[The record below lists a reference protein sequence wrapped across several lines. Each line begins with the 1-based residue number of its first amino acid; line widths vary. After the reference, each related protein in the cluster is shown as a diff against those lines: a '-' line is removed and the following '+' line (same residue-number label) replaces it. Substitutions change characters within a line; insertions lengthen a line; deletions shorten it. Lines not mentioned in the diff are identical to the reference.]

1 MSAAE
6 APAPSPL
13 EQEIERLRS
22 RWAADIGILERMG
35 DEVTLIRRRFRE
47 GLQDIDRL
55 HKVVTEENRALR
67 TEVEDTQ
74 ARLRMKEGELAAA
87 IEKARLLELA
97 VEELERQRMGGW
109 KP

>member
-1 MSAAE
+1 MSAA
-6 APAPSPL
+6 AVPDPSPL

-67 TEVEDTQ
+67 ENLEDT
-74 ARLRMKEGELAAA
+74 ATRLRMKEGELAAA
-87 IEKARLLELA
+87 LEKARLLELA
-97 VEELERQRMGGW
+97 VEELERQRLGGW
-109 KP
+109 KA